1 MAPSY
6 QRNKINEKNLTI
18 VIAIDGPAGS
28 GKGTIA
34 KKISSFYNFPHL
46 DSGIL
51 YRSVAYLCHKG
62 GENVFDEKR
71 VLKYAQNLNIEEIDV
86 DKLRTEEIDQISSKI
101 SSYSSV
107 REILKIF
114 QLNFKKIHSDKSGI
128 VIDGRDITTVIFPD
142 AEIKFYVTA
151 SLKDRANRRFEELVL
166 NNPKIDKKLV
176 IKELQKRDQRDME
189 RSVAPLKIAK
199 DAIVIDTSDL
209 TIEEVN
215 IIVQREIEKVISE
228 KE

>member
-1 MAPSY
+1 M
-6 QRNKINEKNLTI
+6 TI
-18 VIAIDGPAGS
+18 VIAIDGLAGS

-34 KKISSFYNFPHL
+34 KNISSFYNFPHL

-101 SSYSSV
+101 SSFSSV
-107 REILKIF
+107 RESLKIF

-189 RSVAPLKIAK
+189 RSIAPLKIAK

-209 TIEEVN
+209 KIEEVN
-215 IIVQREIEKVISE
+215 IIVQREIEKVI
-228 KE
+228 K

>member
-1 MAPSY
+1 M
-6 QRNKINEKNLTI
+6 TI
-18 VIAIDGPAGS
+18 VIAIDGLAGS

-34 KKISSFYNFPHL
+34 KNISSFYNFPHL

-101 SSYSSV
+101 SSFSSV
-107 REILKIF
+107 RESLKIF

-209 TIEEVN
+209 KIEEVN
-215 IIVQREIEKVISE
+215 IIVQKEIEKVI
-228 KE
+228 K

>member
-1 MAPSY
+1 M
-6 QRNKINEKNLTI
+6 TI
-18 VIAIDGPAGS
+18 VIAIDGLAGS

-34 KKISSFYNFPHL
+34 KNISSFYNFPHL

-101 SSYSSV
+101 SSFSSV
-107 REILKIF
+107 RESLKIF

-189 RSVAPLKIAK
+189 RSTAPLKIAK
-199 DAIVIDTSDL
+199 DAIIIDTSDL

-215 IIVQREIEKVISE
+215 SIVQREIEKVI
-228 KE
+228 K

>member
-1 MAPSY
+1 M
-6 QRNKINEKNLTI
+6 TI
-18 VIAIDGPAGS
+18 VIAIDGLAGS

-34 KKISSFYNFPHL
+34 KNISSFYNFPHL

-51 YRSVAYLCHKG
+51 YRSVAYLCHKD

-101 SSYSSV
+101 SSFSSV
-107 REILKIF
+107 RESLKIF

-215 IIVQREIEKVISE
+215 VIVQREIEKVI
-228 KE
+228 K

>member
-1 MAPSY
+1 M
-6 QRNKINEKNLTI
+6 TI
-18 VIAIDGPAGS
+18 VIAIDGLAGS

-34 KKISSFYNFPHL
+34 KNISSFYNFPHL

-86 DKLRTEEIDQISSKI
+86 DKLRTEKIDQISSKI
-101 SSYSSV
+101 SSFSSV
-107 REILKIF
+107 RESLKIF

-215 IIVQREIEKVISE
+215 IIVQREIEKVISK

>member
-1 MAPSY
+1 M
-6 QRNKINEKNLTI
+6 TI
-18 VIAIDGPAGS
+18 VIAIDGLAGS

-34 KKISSFYNFPHL
+34 KNISSFYNFPHL

-101 SSYSSV
+101 SSFSSV
-107 REILKIF
+107 RESLKIF

-166 NNPKIDKKLV
+166 KNPKIDKKLV

-189 RSVAPLKIAK
+189 RSIAPLKIAK

-209 TIEEVN
+209 TIEDVN
-215 IIVQREIEKVISE
+215 IIVQREIEKVISK

>member
-1 MAPSY
+1 M
-6 QRNKINEKNLTI
+6 TI
-18 VIAIDGPAGS
+18 VIAIDGLAGS

-34 KKISSFYNFPHL
+34 KNISSFYNFPHL

-101 SSYSSV
+101 SSFSSV
-107 REILKIF
+107 SESLKIF

-215 IIVQREIEKVISE
+215 FKVQREIEKVI
-228 KE
+228 K

>member
-1 MAPSY
+1 M
-6 QRNKINEKNLTI
+6 TI

-51 YRSVAYLCHKG
+51 YRSVAYLCHKS
-62 GENVFDEKR
+62 GEKIFDEKS
-71 VLKYAQNLNIEEIDV
+71 VLRHAQNLNLDNIDI
-86 DKLRTEEIDQISSKI
+86 DKLRTENIDEISSKI
-101 SSYSSV
+101 SSFSSL
-107 REILKIF
+107 RESLKTF

-128 VIDGRDITTVIFPD
+128 VVDGRDITTVIFPD
-142 AEIKFYVTA
+142 AEIKFYITA

-166 NNPKIDKKLV
+166 NNSKIDKKLV

-189 RSVAPLKIAK
+189 RSTAPLKIAD
-199 DAIVIDTSDL
+199 DAIIIDTSNL
-209 TIEEVN
+209 TVKEVM
-215 IIVQREIEKVISE
+215 IKVVLLLME
-228 KE
+228 GT

>member
-1 MAPSY
+1 M
-6 QRNKINEKNLTI
+6 TI
-18 VIAIDGPAGS
+18 VIAIDGLAGS

-34 KKISSFYNFPHL
+34 KNISSFYNFPHL

-51 YRSVAYLCHKG
+51 YRSVAYLCHKD

-86 DKLRTEEIDQISSKI
+86 DKLRTEEIDKISSKI
-101 SSYSSV
+101 SSFSSV
-107 REILKIF
+107 RESLKIF

-128 VIDGRDITTVIFPD
+128 VVDGRDITTVIFPD

-189 RSVAPLKIAK
+189 RSTAPLKIAD
-199 DAIVIDTSDL
+199 DAIIIDTSDL
-209 TIEEVN
+209 TIEEVM
-215 IIVQREIEKVISE
+215 VKVHREIEEIIK
-228 KE
+228 

>member
-1 MAPSY
+1 M
-6 QRNKINEKNLTI
+6 TI

-101 SSYSSV
+101 SSFSSV
-107 REILKIF
+107 RESLKIF

-215 IIVQREIEKVISE
+215 IIVQREIEKVI
-228 KE
+228 K

>member
-1 MAPSY
+1 M
-6 QRNKINEKNLTI
+6 TI
-18 VIAIDGPAGS
+18 VIAIDGLAGS

-34 KKISSFYNFPHL
+34 KNISSFYNFPHL

-101 SSYSSV
+101 SSFSSV
-107 REILKIF
+107 RESLKIF

-199 DAIVIDTSDL
+199 DAIVIDTSNL

-215 IIVQREIEKVISE
+215 SKVQREIEKVI
-228 KE
+228 K

>member
-1 MAPSY
+1 M
-6 QRNKINEKNLTI
+6 TI

-34 KKISSFYNFPHL
+34 KEISSFYNFPHL
-46 DSGIL
+46 DSGVL

-62 GENVFDEKR
+62 GEKVFDEKI
-71 VLKYAQNLNIEEIDV
+71 VLKYAQNFNFDTIDV

-101 SSYSSV
+101 SSFSSV
-107 REILKIF
+107 RETLKIF
-114 QLNFKKIHSDKSGI
+114 QLNFKKIHSDKRGI
-128 VIDGRDITTVIFPD
+128 VVDGRDITTVIFPD
-142 AEIKFYVTA
+142 AEIKFYITA
-151 SLKDRANRRFEELVL
+151 SLKDRANRRFEELAL

-189 RSVAPLKIAK
+189 RSTAPLKIAK
-199 DAIVIDTSDL
+199 DAIVIDTTDL

-215 IIVQREIEKVISE
+215 SIVQKEIEKVIN
-228 KE
+228 

>member
-1 MAPSY
+1 M
-6 QRNKINEKNLTI
+6 TI
-18 VIAIDGPAGS
+18 VIAIDGLAGS

-34 KKISSFYNFPHL
+34 KNISSFYNFPHL

-101 SSYSSV
+101 SSFSSV
-107 REILKIF
+107 RESLKIF

-128 VIDGRDITTVIFPD
+128 VVDGRDITTVIFPD

-189 RSVAPLKIAK
+189 RSTAPLKIAD
-199 DAIVIDTSDL
+199 DAIIIDTSDL
-209 TIEEVN
+209 TIEEVM
-215 IIVQREIEKVISE
+215 VKVHREIEEIIK
-228 KE
+228 

>member
-1 MAPSY
+1 MT
-6 QRNKINEKNLTI
+6 L

-51 YRSVAYLCHKG
+51 YRSVAYLCENG
-62 GENVFDEKR
+62 GEKNLDENI
-71 VLKYAQNLNIEEIDV
+71 VLKYAQNLNLDEIDTNN
-86 DKLRTEEIDQISSKI
+86 LRTKEIDEISSKI

-107 REILKIF
+107 RESLKSLQI
-114 QLNFKKIHSDKSGI
+114 NFKKIHNDKKGI
-128 VIDGRDITTVIFPD
+128 VVDGRDITTVIFPNAD
-142 AEIKFYVTA
+142 LKFYITA

-189 RSVAPLKIAK
+189 RSTAPLKIAK
-199 DAIVIDTSDL
+199 DAIVIDTTDL

-215 IIVQREIEKVISE
+215 SIVQREIEKVI
-228 KE
+228 K

>member
-1 MAPSY
+1 M
-6 QRNKINEKNLTI
+6 TI
-18 VIAIDGPAGS
+18 VIAIDGLAGS

-34 KKISSFYNFPHL
+34 KNISSFYNFPHL

-101 SSYSSV
+101 SSFSSV
-107 REILKIF
+107 RESLKIF

-189 RSVAPLKIAK
+189 RSTAPLKIAK
-199 DAIVIDTSDL
+199 DAIVIDTTDL
-209 TIEEVN
+209 TLSLIH
-215 IIVQREIEKVISE
+215 I
-228 KE
+228 

>member
-1 MAPSY
+1 M
-6 QRNKINEKNLTI
+6 TI
-18 VIAIDGPAGS
+18 VIEIDGLAGS

-34 KKISSFYNFPHL
+34 KNISSFYNFPHL

-101 SSYSSV
+101 SSFSSV
-107 REILKIF
+107 RESLKIF

-142 AEIKFYVTA
+142 AEIKFYITA

-215 IIVQREIEKVISE
+215 IIVQREIEKVISK

>member
-1 MAPSY
+1 M
-6 QRNKINEKNLTI
+6 TI
-18 VIAIDGPAGS
+18 VIALDGLAGS

-34 KKISSFYNFPHL
+34 KNISSFYNFPHL

-101 SSYSSV
+101 SSFSSV
-107 REILKIF
+107 RESLKIF

-215 IIVQREIEKVISE
+215 IIVQREIEKVISK

>member
-1 MAPSY
+1 M
-6 QRNKINEKNLTI
+6 TI

-34 KKISSFYNFPHL
+34 KKISLFYGFPHL

-51 YRSVAYLCHKG
+51 YRSVAYLLYKA
-62 GENVFDEKR
+62 GEKIFDEKR
-71 VLKYAQNLNIEEIDV
+71 VLKYAQNLNLKEIDF

-101 SSYSSV
+101 SSFSAV
-107 REILKIF
+107 RETLKIF

-128 VIDGRDITTVIFPD
+128 VVDGRDITTVIFPD
-142 AEIKFYVTA
+142 AEIKFYITA

-189 RSVAPLKIAK
+189 RSTAPLRIAK

-215 IIVQREIEKVISE
+215 SKVQREIEKVI
-228 KE
+228 K